1 MQKAATSTG
10 TTKYTLHGKNI
21 VHMTNGSNTLHFFY
35 DVQNKPAV
43 VLFNGTAYAYLYNL
57 QGDVIALVDANGSK
71 VVDYKYDAW
80 GKPISKTGTLASTL
94 GTVQPFRYRG
104 YAYDEETELYYLKRR
119 YYHASLA
126 RFISADANLNSGYVL
141 FPNNQFCYCLNNP
154 VMGIDCDGLAPS
166 FGYFHALVQKDFAAT
181 HPGVGKEWGFY
192 KYGDGSKKGRADLVN
207 VSTGEVWEIKP
218 HMAGYNRNPVR
229 YLNRALDQLDSY
241 IEGEITNGEIRKQ
254 LKNKNLHPGG
264 IVSARTIYDAMTD
277 MDITYWSAGDGII
290 WYEISSRQYLKSAP
304 VVVPEP
310 ERSKSRSYSAQPSAS
325 DILGSVFMLLLYGAA
340 YLMRLPALSYAY

>member
-1 MQKAATSTG
+1 M
-10 TTKYTLHGKNI
+10 
-21 VHMTNGSNTLHFFY
+21 
-35 DVQNKPAV
+35 
-43 VLFNGTAYAYLYNL
+43 
-57 QGDVIALVDANGSK
+57 
-71 VVDYKYDAW
+71 
-80 GKPISKTGTLASTL
+80 
-94 GTVQPFRYRG
+94 
-104 YAYDEETELYYLKRR
+104 
-119 YYHASLA
+119 
-126 RFISADANLNSGYVL
+126 
-141 FPNNQFCYCLNNP
+141 
-154 VMGIDCDGLAPS
+154 
-166 FGYFHALVQKDFAAT
+166 
-181 HPGVGKEWGFY
+181 
-192 KYGDGSKKGRADLVN
+192 VN

-264 IVSARTIYDAMTD
+264 IVPARTIYDAMTD